1 MSKIG
6 LVKVESTII
15 RVLATPETSGR
26 LGTRTTVQRFDF
38 WDRLGELWLV
48 HGFQGNY
55 QRIVARENYPND
67 PRYPSVER

>member
-26 LGTRTTVQRFDF
+26 LSTRTTVQRFDF
-38 WDRLGELWLV
+38 WDRLGEL
-48 HGFQGNY
+48 
-55 QRIVARENYPND
+55 
-67 PRYPSVER
+67 